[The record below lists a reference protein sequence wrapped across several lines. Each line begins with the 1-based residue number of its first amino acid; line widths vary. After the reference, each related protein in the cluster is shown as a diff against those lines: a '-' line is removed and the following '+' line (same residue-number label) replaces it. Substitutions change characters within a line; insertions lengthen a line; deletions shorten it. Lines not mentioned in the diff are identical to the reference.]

1 MSPGISLLPNCLVRW
16 MLQRHMPEV
25 LGIENASFEFPW
37 TEAEFVACVRQRNCV
52 GLVAEVDDKVV
63 GYMIYEMAKSK
74 IRLLNLAVSPE
85 WRRRGVGRYLVQK
98 LINKL
103 SLQKRNRITLE
114 VRETNLPAQLFF
126 RSLGFRATSVLRNF
140 YQDTPE
146 DAYLMQ
152 YRYVPGQAEQ
162 VFPINRI
169 TRLAG

>member
-1 MSPGISLLPNCLVRW
+1 MSPRISQLPNCLVRW

-37 TEAEFVACVRQRNCV
+37 TESEFLACVRQRNCV
-52 GLVAEVDDKVV
+52 GLVAEVDESVV

-85 WRRRGVGRYLVQK
+85 SRRRGVGRYLVQK

-146 DAYLMQ
+146 DAYLMT
-152 YRYVPGQAEQ
+152 YTISEPEPVILPM
-162 VFPINRI
+162 N
-169 TRLAG
+169 RLAKIAG

>member
-1 MSPGISLLPNCLVRW
+1 MSLGISHLPNCLVRW

-37 TEAEFVACVRQRNCV
+37 TESEFLACVRQRNCV
-52 GLVAEVDDKVV
+52 GLVAEVDDQVV

-74 IRLLNLAVSPE
+74 IRLLNLAVRPE
-85 WRRRGVGRYLVQK
+85 WRRRGVGRYLVQR
-98 LINKL
+98 LVNKL

-146 DAYLMQ
+146 DAYLMS
-152 YRYVPGQAEQ
+152 YTISEPEPVILPM
-162 VFPINRI
+162 N
-169 TRLAG
+169 RLAKLAG

>member
-1 MSPGISLLPNCLVRW
+1 MSPGISFLPNCLVRW

-146 DAYLMQ
+146 DAYLMSFTISQ
-152 YRYVPGQAEQ
+152 PEPVILPM
-162 VFPINRI
+162 N
-169 TRLAG
+169 RLAKLAG